1 MSAHA
6 SNNGLPPPFG
16 WYQWLQKHLGDHPFT
31 VIFSSISFVAFGAL
45 IWWLA
50 NNTAGASEA
59 SNAVATN
66 RLVALVGGLLGWL
79 IGMAFAPFSDKE
91 KKHFEFVGK
100 TVSVFVSGYVL
111 GKLDRFLELAL
122 LPSGGFDSASWQ
134 RVGLFG
140 AAFLLGGIVVFTHRL
155 YAFRSA

>member
-1 MSAHA
+1 MSDAA
-6 SNNGLPPPFG
+6 PSDGTPPSG
-16 WYQWLQKHLGDHPFT
+16 WYQWLQKHLGEHPFT
-31 VIFSSISFVAFGAL
+31 VIFASISFVVFGFL

-50 NNTAGASEA
+50 NNTAGAPKESEA
-59 SNAVATN
+59 IATN
-66 RLVALVGGLLGWL
+66 RLVAMVGGLLGWL
-79 IGMAFAPFSDKE
+79 IGMAFAPFSLKE
-91 KKHFEFVGK
+91 KRHFAVVGK

-122 LPSGGFDSASWQ
+122 FPSPVTLSSVSWQ